1 MQKCSSVVRSR
12 FLATHTLSRIAW
24 RAHSRAMKPSM
35 SVPDFPRRDDSM
47 ANLGQ
52 SLLRRHST
60 SDRLFNDMPESPLF
74 DLAPLALPGLSSR
87 VSRNFSVSRSL
98 DEIGSAFDDDGDDDK
113 VVRMEVRLPMP
124 LLTAAGLAVISS
136 WNFGF
141 MLGSMNTASVAMRE
155 TLGIPATAGPDAD
168 FVWSLCVSIFCLG
181 ALIGCAA
188 AEPLATSLGRSS
200 TIMIASITCTVG
212 AACEAAA
219 AYTGSFG
226 VVLMIVGRVLTG
238 ASSGAATVVVPIY
251 LGELAP
257 PHLRGTLG
265 VMFQLAC
272 VLALLTAQTLGLP
285 AFLGTT
291 SLWPLYILGGVAIP
305 SAVQLLLRPLLV
317 ESPAWLAGGGHEAAY
332 QAERILLELRGVG
345 PAEYGPRRDAVTK
358 ELDHMQLAALGR
370 HAGGESTGGDSG
382 SSIGALLRDKKLR
395 PSLLITLVC
404 AVTQQFSG
412 INNAFNFSSTFLSQN
427 GIDASTVTIVAVLMN
442 VGNVLITVLSA
453 SLMDLA
459 GRKPLILGSALG
471 MSASIVALTVALTH
485 PGQSW
490 TAPFAVF
497 SVVSFVMCFGV
508 GMGPIPWLLPAEL
521 FPPDK
526 VAAGSSFNALC
537 NWGANFIVGLIFLP
551 MSAALGG
558 MCFVPF
564 LLVLLPF
571 AFFLVLKVPET
582 RGKTVQQIMAE
593 LK

>member
-1 MQKCSSVVRSR
+1 
-12 FLATHTLSRIAW
+12 
-24 RAHSRAMKPSM
+24 M

-47 ANLGQ
+47 ANLGKP
-52 SLLRRHST
+52 LLRRHST
-60 SDRLFNDMPESPLF
+60 TDKLYNDMTDSPLF

-87 VSRNFSVSRSL
+87 VSRNFSVSMSL
-98 DEIGSAFDDDGDDDK
+98 NELSHAFDDYADEDK
-113 VVRMEVRLPMP
+113 IVRMDTQLPTP
-124 LLTAAGLAVISS
+124 LLSAAALAVISS
-136 WNFGF
+136 WNYGF
-141 MLGSMNTASVAMRE
+141 IMGSMNTASVAMRE
-155 TLGIPATAGPDAD
+155 TLGIPITAGPDAD
-168 FVWSLCVSIFCLG
+168 FAWSLCVSIFCLG

-188 AEPLATSLGRSS
+188 AAPLATSLGRST
-200 TIMIASITCTVG
+200 TIMIASITCTLG
-212 AACEAAA
+212 ATCEAIS
-219 AYTGSFG
+219 AYLGGFG
-226 VVLMIVGRVLTG
+226 VMLMIVGRVLTG
-238 ASSGAATVVVPIY
+238 CASGASTVVVPIY

-272 VLALLTAQTLGLP
+272 VGALLTAQTLGLP
-285 AFLGTT
+285 SFLGTT

-345 PAEYGPRRDAVTK
+345 NTEHGPRRDAVAK
-358 ELDHMQLAALGR
+358 ELDYMQLAALGR
-370 HAGGESTGGDSG
+370 QPGGETASGGG
-382 SSIGALLRDKKLR
+382 SSIGALLSDKKLH

-404 AVTQQFSG
+404 AMAQQFSG

-442 VGNVLITVLSA
+442 VGNVLITLLSA

-459 GRKPLILGSALG
+459 GRKPLILGSTIG

-497 SVVSFVMCFGV
+497 SVVSFVMSFGV

-526 VAAGSSFNALC
+526 VAAGSSFNAIC
-537 NWGANFIVGLIFLP
+537 NWLANFAVGLIFLP

-571 AFFLVLKVPET
+571 AFFLIVKVPET
-582 RGKTVQQIMAE
+582 RGKTVQQIMSE